1 MPYLYRTTNKG
12 VLIMGL
18 IITLNTA
25 RSIPQNSGLR
35 FELFASEKAWA
46 AGSEDKMMDEKVLI
60 EHV

>member
-1 MPYLYRTTNKG
+1 
-12 VLIMGL
+12 MGL

>member
-1 MPYLYRTTNKG
+1 
-12 VLIMGL
+12 MGL

-25 RSIPQNSGLR
+25 RSIPQNTGLR

-46 AGSEDKMMDEKVLI
+46 TESEDKMMKEKGLI